1 MLKRALIL
9 FGLSIP
15 IFGHAAVYQCDRDG
29 QTVFSDQPCG
39 SDAKR
44 IHVKAPARMGG
55 GPMVNERGQ
64 KFLDSRDRKREV
76 AGIDRDI
83 ESLRRQKARAKMYLD
98 NALIRYQRQKA
109 SANNNLAGATW
120 EGSLAQEA
128 EVLRKRYQ
136 SEIDETNRQIDQL
149 RAQRRRALQAD

>member
-1 MLKRALIL
+1 MLKRALVFIGFFIPV
-9 FGLSIP
+9 FGY
-15 IFGHAAVYQCDRDG
+15 AAVYQCESDG
-29 QTVFSDQPCG
+29 QTIFSDQPCG

-44 IHVKAPARMGG
+44 IHVKAPVRMGG

-64 KFLDSRDRKREV
+64 KFLESRDRKKEV

-98 NALIRYQRQKA
+98 NTLIRYQRQKA
-109 SANNNLAGATW
+109 HANNNLAGATW

-128 EVLRKRYQ
+128 EVMRKRYQ
-136 SEIDETNRQIDQL
+136 SEIDEANRQIEQL
-149 RAQRRRALQAD
+149 RSQRRRVLQGD